1 MTFVDLPVVT
11 QIAIGGIVTA
21 LLSLLI
27 QFVGSYV
34 PWLEAFLA
42 KYKEE
47 WGVAISAALVAWIQ
61 NALPGAEYAGVSV
74 MAVQL
79 VVAIVVLVL
88 AKYGLAK
95 ARVRGFR

>member
-1 MTFVDLPVVT
+1 MTFVELPVVA

-21 LLSLLI
+21 LLSLLV

-34 PWLEAFLA
+34 PWLGEFLK
-42 KYKEE
+42 KYAQE
-47 WGVAISAALVAWIQ
+47 WGVTISAALVAYIQ

-74 MAVQL
+74 LAVQL
-79 VVAIVVLVL
+79 VVTIVVLVL

-95 ARVRGFR
+95 ARVRGFV

>member
-1 MTFVDLPVVT
+1 MSFVELPVVT

-27 QFVGSYV
+27 QYAGGYA
-34 PWLEAFLA
+34 PWLGAFLA

-47 WGVAISAALVAWIQ
+47 WGVAISAALVAYIQ

-74 MAVQL
+74 LAVQL

-88 AKYGLAK
+88 VKYGLAK
-95 ARVRGFR
+95 ARVRGFV